1 MDCKTMIDTN
11 VKIYFAIKSE
21 NKEHNIDFFRQK
33 LMLEPTHFQQ
43 MYEHG
48 LVSHLLTNTNG

>member
-1 MDCKTMIDTN
+1 MIDTN